1 VELRTYREG
10 DAPRAL
16 ELLQAAFGAWPGPRV
31 LAHDRPAEFFRWKH
45 ETNPHGASFIVVA
58 EEDGRFVGM
67 RAYMPWPL
75 RAGDAETRAVQGVDV
90 ATHPDYRGRGVN
102 TALLKHARV
111 TLRETT
117 AFSFGLPNEMSSSQS
132 RKAGWRLVGRLPA
145 WVRVQ
150 RPLNVARGMRSMR
163 AAPSGDP
170 PPVEAAPA
178 GEVLAKAEG
187 ALLSAASDADAR
199 YSTDADLAY
208 LRWRYG
214 PFLADYRAV
223 TDDDAGL
230 AIFRLTRRGRL
241 NEGTV
246 CELIAPDRQTAA
258 ALITRVARSAPF
270 DYLTTAVPL
279 ARARLVRSPIG
290 GRLLGVAPYRDQI
303 QLDPTKRVSWALTL
317 GDLERL
323 ELC

>member
-1 VELRTYREG
+1 
-10 DAPRAL
+10 
-16 ELLQAAFGAWPGPRV
+16 
-31 LAHDRPAEFFRWKH
+31 
-45 ETNPHGASFIVVA
+45 
-58 EEDGRFVGM
+58 M

-75 RAGDAETRAVQGVDV
+75 TAGGAKTRAVQGVDL
-90 ATHPDYRGRGVN
+90 ATHPDHRGRGVS
-102 TALLKHARV
+102 TDLLRHARV
-111 TLRETT
+111 ILRETT

-132 RKAGWRLVGRLPA
+132 RKAGWQLVGRVPA

-150 RPLNVARGMRSMR
+150 RPLNVVRGMPSMR
-163 AAPSGDP
+163 AARGGEPPSVD
-170 PPVEAAPA
+170 AAPA
-178 GEVLAKAEG
+178 GEVLAKADSG
-187 ALLSAASDADAR
+187 VLSVNGDADAR

-230 AIFRLTRRGRL
+230 AIFRLTKRGRL

-246 CELIAPDRQTAA
+246 CGLIAPNRQTAT
-258 ALITRVARSAPF
+258 ALIKRVARSAPF